1 MSIIVKQILPRLIAW
16 ELTSACNLECV
27 HCRASATKEQDPNE
41 LSTEEAKRFIDD
53 VANFAK
59 PVMILTGGEPL
70 IRDDI
75 YEIAQYGS
83 GKGLR
88 MVLATNG
95 VLITSGVARKLKEAG
110 IQRVSISIDGASAK
124 THDEFR
130 GMPGA
135 FDGALRGIE
144 ALKTVGMGVQINT
157 TITKRNLDEMPKILD
172 LALELGAVALHIFM
186 LVPTGRGEI
195 LRGEEIPPEEYERAL
210 NWFYDMQREVPIQ
223 LKATC
228 APHYFRIMYQRAKQE
243 GAPIDMKGEGFG
255 AMTRGCLGGTSF
267 CFVSKVGEIYPCG
280 YLPALAGNIRE
291 RPFEEIWRDSKVFND
306 LRDVDKLKGKCG
318 ICEYKRVCG
327 GCRARAYAKTGDYLV
342 EEPYCIYQPR
352 RR

>member
-1 MSIIVKQILPRLIAW
+1 MPRLIAW

-27 HCRASATKEQDPNE
+27 HCRASATKERDPNE
-41 LSTEEAKRFIDD
+41 LSTGEAKRFIDD
-53 VANFAK
+53 IANFAK
-59 PVMILTGGEPL
+59 PVIILTGGEPL

-83 GKGLR
+83 DRGMR

-95 VLITSGVARKLKEAG
+95 VLITPDVACRLKEVG
-110 IQRVSISIDGASAK
+110 IQRVSISIDGTSAK
-124 THDEFR
+124 THDDFR
-130 GMPGA
+130 EMSGA
-135 FDGALRGIE
+135 FDGALKGIN
-144 ALKTVGMGVQINT
+144 ALKEAGLSLQINT

-172 LALELGAVALHIFM
+172 LALELGADALHIFM

-195 LRGEEIPPEEYERAL
+195 LRGEEISPEEYERAL
-210 NWFYDMQREVPIQ
+210 NWLYDMQKETPIQ

-243 GAPIDMKGEGFG
+243 GTPIDMEKEGFS
-255 AMTRGCLGGTSF
+255 AMTRGCLGGTGF
-267 CFVSKVGEIYPCG
+267 CFVSKVGEVYPCG

-291 RPFEEIWRDSKVFND
+291 QPFEEIWRDSKVFND

-318 ICEYKRVCG
+318 RCEFKRVCG
-327 GCRARAYAKTGDYLV
+327 GCRARAYAKAGDYLV
-342 EEPYCIYQPR
+342 EEPYCVYQPR
-352 RR
+352 R